1 MTGGRDR
8 IVADPTGKRD
18 AAGPMLIETCTDET
32 QEDWIRLRL
41 ALWPDSTAQE
51 HRDEAVGILASA
63 NDTAFIARDDVGL
76 AIGLA
81 EAALRHDYVNGC
93 ETSPVGF
100 LEGIYV
106 TPGSRLH
113 GVARALCAAVETWA
127 KSHGCMELASD
138 TDLSNAVSQQTHE
151 ALGFEETERVVYYR
165 KPLQAG

>member
-1 MTGGRDR
+1 MIEACTHE
-8 IVADPTGKRD
+8 
-18 AAGPMLIETCTDET
+18 MLD
-32 QEDWIRLRL
+32 DWIRLRL

-51 HRDEAVGILASA
+51 HRDEALSILVSPS
-63 NDTAFIARDDVGL
+63 DTAFFARDGSGA

-106 TPGSRLH
+106 APEWRLH

-127 KSHGCMELASD
+127 KRHGCLELASD
-138 TDLSNAVSQQTHE
+138 TDLSNAVSQQAHE
-151 ALGFEETERVVYYR
+151 ALGFEETERVVFYR
-165 KPLQAG
+165 KPLDVG